1 MKCLVLKRNI
11 GDMAINN
18 CYISKNNT
26 GGVSMSRIGRLP
38 VAIPNG
44 VTVTV
49 SPTNV
54 VNVKGPKGELTQ
66 NMSTKM
72 NIAIEDNILV
82 VTRPSDV
89 KEHRALHG
97 LTRSLIN
104 NMVIGVTEGYQ
115 KTLELVGVG
124 YRAALKGTKVTLNLG
139 YSHPVEVDAVPGIV
153 FELPDANKIIVKGI
167 DKQLVGAVAAE
178 IRAWR
183 KPEPYKGKGIKY
195 SDEVV
200 RRKEGKTG
208 K

>member
-1 MKCLVLKRNI
+1 
-11 GDMAINN
+11 
-18 CYISKNNT
+18 
-26 GGVSMSRIGRLP
+26 MSRIGRLP
-38 VAIPNG
+38 VTIPNG

-49 SPTNV
+49 SEANI

-66 NMSTKM
+66 NMSPKM
-72 NIAIEDNILV
+72 IIAIEDNTLV
-82 VTRPSDV
+82 VSRPSDV

-124 YRAALKGTKVTLNLG
+124 YRAQLKGGRIILSLG
-139 YSHPVEVDAVPGIV
+139 YSHPVEIDEVTGIQ
-153 FELPDANKIIVKGI
+153 FEIPDANKIIIKGI

-178 IRAWR
+178 IRTWR

-195 SDEVV
+195 SDEII

>member
-1 MKCLVLKRNI
+1 M
-11 GDMAINN
+11 NN
-18 CYISKNNT
+18 GYMSEKNT

-38 VAIPNG
+38 VVIPNG

-49 SPTNV
+49 SPVNV

-72 NIAIEDNILV
+72 NIAMEDNTVV

-104 NMVIGVTEGYQ
+104 NMVIGVVEGYE

-124 YRAALKGTKVTLNLG
+124 YRAQLKDGKITLSLG
-139 YSHPVEVDAVPGIV
+139 YSHPVIIDAVPGIQFV
-153 FELPDANKIIVKGI
+153 LPDANKIIVKGI

-178 IRAWR
+178 IRTWR
-183 KPEPYKGKGIKY
+183 KPEPYKGKGIRY
-195 SDEVV
+195 SGEIV

>member
-1 MKCLVLKRNI
+1 M
-11 GDMAINN
+11 NN
-18 CYISKNNT
+18 GYMLEKNT

-38 VAIPNG
+38 VVIPNG

-49 SPTNV
+49 SPINV

-72 NIAIEDNILV
+72 IIAMEDNTVV

-104 NMVIGVTEGYQ
+104 NMVIGVVEGYE

-124 YRAALKGTKVTLNLG
+124 YRAQLKDGKITLSLG
-139 YSHPVEVDAVPGIV
+139 YSHPVIIDAVPGIQFV
-153 FELPDANKIIVKGI
+153 LPDANKIIVKGI

-178 IRAWR
+178 IRTWR
-183 KPEPYKGKGIKY
+183 KPEPYKGKGIRY
-195 SDEVV
+195 SGEIV

>member
-1 MKCLVLKRNI
+1 MIVMCPEK
-11 GDMAINN
+11 
-18 CYISKNNT
+18 NT

-38 VAIPNG
+38 VVIPNG

-72 NIAIEDNILV
+72 NIAMEDNTVV

-104 NMVIGVTEGYQ
+104 NMVIGVTEGYE

-124 YRAALKGTKVTLNLG
+124 YRAQLKGTKITLNLG
-139 YSHPVEVDAVPGIV
+139 YSHPVEIDAVAGIQ
-153 FELPDANKIIVKGI
+153 FILPDANKIIVKGI
-167 DKQLVGAVAAE
+167 DKQLVGAVAAD
-178 IRAWR
+178 IRTWR
-183 KPEPYKGKGIKY
+183 KPEPYKGKGIRY
-195 SDEVV
+195 DGEVV

>member
-1 MKCLVLKRNI
+1 M
-11 GDMAINN
+11 NN
-18 CYISKNNT
+18 GYMPEKNT

-38 VAIPNG
+38 VVIPNG

-49 SPTNV
+49 SPDNV

-72 NIAIEDNILV
+72 NIAMEDNTVV

-104 NMVIGVTEGYQ
+104 NMVIGVVEGYE

-124 YRAALKGTKVTLNLG
+124 YRAQLKDGKITLSLG
-139 YSHPVEVDAVPGIV
+139 YSHPVIIDAVPGIQFV
-153 FELPDANKIIVKGI
+153 LPDANKIIVKGI

-178 IRAWR
+178 IRTWR
-183 KPEPYKGKGIKY
+183 KPEPYKGKGIRY
-195 SDEVV
+195 SGEIV